1 MRNFLT
7 VIAMAALTLGLC
19 GSALAQDSFY
29 KGKTIRVIVG
39 GSAGGGYDAY
49 TRVLSR
55 HMGKHIPGNPTFV
68 VDNMPGAGSIISANY
83 TYKVARPDG
92 LTLCHFIGGIILQ
105 QVLGKAGIEFDG
117 RKFIYLGAP
126 AQDTTSVGVT
136 KSSGIT
142 SMDQWLAAKSPVK
155 FGGIGPGTATDD
167 FPKIIR
173 ATLGLPIQLVT
184 GYKGTADIRLAV
196 ASGEMQGLSNSWESF
211 KSTWT
216 REIETGA
223 ISIIV
228 VGVSHRHPELPNVP
242 SIGEFVK
249 TDEAKKLIQVAVY
262 DYGATARPYV
272 VPPNTPKDRVEM
284 LRNGLSATFKD
295 PEFIADAQRARLDL
309 SPLSGEEIEKTVNRM
324 FSLDKSLIEK
334 LKEILK

>member
-1 MRNFLT
+1 
-7 VIAMAALTLGLC
+7 MAALALGLC